1 MPFCAEFLL
10 DLAQISQKLSLKFSK
25 ICEIP
30 MKIQRRLNFY
40 GIIAKISQICALI
53 RYHEAYAEFVD
64 IALVVD

>member
-1 MPFCAEFLL
+1 
-10 DLAQISQKLSLKFSK
+10 
-25 ICEIP
+25 
-30 MKIQRRLNFY
+30 MKVFYENSAVIKFY